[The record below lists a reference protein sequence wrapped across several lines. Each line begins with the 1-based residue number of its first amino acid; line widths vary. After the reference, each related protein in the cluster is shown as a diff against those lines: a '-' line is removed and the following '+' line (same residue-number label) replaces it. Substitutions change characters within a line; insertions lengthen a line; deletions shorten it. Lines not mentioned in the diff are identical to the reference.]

1 MVQKIYP
8 VLEMSCAAC
17 ASSVESILKAQAG
30 VDSAEVNFATASVQV
45 KYEPREISPLQM
57 QKALQALGYDLL
69 VEEQE
74 GEGSPSETPFFNS
87 QLDQKQQAL
96 QKAHYQTLKRK
107 TIWAIALSL
116 PLVVIGMFL
125 MDMPYA
131 NPVMALLASP
141 VVLILGSS
149 FFRNAWKQARHGTAN
164 MDTLVAL
171 STGVAYLFSLFNLFF
186 PHFWHQKG
194 LSHQSG
200 HVYFEAAAVVIAFI
214 LLGKL
219 LEEKAKGNT
228 ASALRKLIGL
238 QPKKVT
244 LLQENGIEVQIP
256 IEEVQ
261 KNDLLLV
268 RPGEKIA
275 VDGRVVRGSSY
286 VEESLLSGEP
296 LPILKEAGAQLFAG
310 TLNQKGSLE
319 MRAEKVGNAT
329 RLAQIIQL
337 VQQAQGSKAPVQKLV
352 DKIAAIFVPIVL
364 FLAFLTFGAWFFWG
378 GENGFVQGLLS
389 MITVL
394 VIACPCALG
403 LATPTALMVGIGKG
417 AENGILIKDAQSL
430 EVASRIEV
438 LVLDKTGTIT
448 EGKPRVTDFAPLERL
463 DNEQLA
469 SVLSFLVGMEKQSE
483 HPLAAAIVEF
493 CQHHFSLQNPK
504 ISDFQSLTGKGAK
517 ATFAD
522 QTYYVG
528 NLKLLAEENIKIAPF
543 FQTFIQKWSAEAKTV
558 VAFANTEETL
568 ALFAITD
575 PIKPTSKE
583 AISTLKQKGIKIYML
598 TGDSLSTAQAIA
610 QQVGIESYQAEVLP
624 DQKADFVKKLKQSAD
639 KNVKIVA
646 MAGDGIND
654 SAALAEAQVSIAMG
668 QGSDIAM
675 DVAQMTIISSDLAKI
690 AQAIEL
696 SKQTVGTIKQ
706 NLFWAFI
713 YNLIAIPI
721 AAGLF
726 FPFNGFLLDP
736 MWAGAAM
743 ALSSVSVLLNSLRL
757 KYRA

>member
-1 MVQKIYP
+1 MVEKIYP

-30 VDSAEVNFATASVQV
+30 VESAVVNFATAQV
-45 KYEPREISPLQM
+45 RVTYEPCAISPLQM

-69 VEEQE
+69 IEEESQD
-74 GEGSPSETPFFNS
+74 SASETPVFSS

-96 QKAHYQTLKRK
+96 QKARYQTLKRK
-107 TIWAIALSL
+107 TIWALALSL

-125 MDMPYA
+125 MEMPYA
-131 NPVMALLASP
+131 NPIMAILATP
-141 VVLILGSS
+141 VLFLGRG
-149 FFRNAWKQARHGTAN
+149 FFQNAWKQARHGAAN

-194 LSHQSG
+194 LSHQTS

-219 LEEKAKGNT
+219 LEEKVKNNT

-244 LLQENGIEVQIP
+244 LLRENGVEVQIP

-275 VDGRVVRGSSY
+275 VDGRVVSGSSY

-296 LPILKEAGAQLFAG
+296 LPILKEAGAQVFAG

-319 MRAEKVGNAT
+319 VRAEKVGNAT

-352 DKIAAIFVPIVL
+352 DKVAAVFVPVVI
-364 FLAFLTFGAWFFWG
+364 FLALLTFGVWFFWG

-389 MITVL
+389 MMTVL

-417 AENGILIKDAQSL
+417 AEKGILIKNAQSL
-430 EVASRIEV
+430 ELASRIEV

-448 EGKPRVTDFAPLERL
+448 EGKPRVTDFAPLPNLEENQAER
-463 DNEQLA
+463 
-469 SVLSFLVGMEKQSE
+469 VFSFLVAMEKQSE
-483 HPLAAAIVEF
+483 HPLAQAIVGF
-493 CQHHFSLQNPK
+493 CQARFSLQSPK
-504 ISDFQSLTGKGAK
+504 PLHFESLTGKGAK
-517 ATFAD
+517 ATFED

-528 NLKLLAEENIKIAPF
+528 NLKLLAEQGIPVAPF
-543 FQTFIQKWSAEAKTV
+543 FQNLVQKWRAEAKIV
-558 VAFANTEETL
+558 VAFADSKEIL
-568 ALFAITD
+568 ALFAIAD
-575 PIKPTSKE
+575 PLKPTSKE
-583 AISTLKQKGIKIYML
+583 AISALQQKGIEVLML
-598 TGDSLSTAQAIA
+598 TGDSPSTAQAIA
-610 QQVGIESYQAEVLP
+610 QAVGITRYQAEVLP
-624 DQKADFVKKLKQSAD
+624 DQKADFIKKLQQNAE
-639 KNVKIVA
+639 KNPKIVA
-646 MAGDGIND
+646 MVGDGIND

-675 DVAQMTIISSDLAKI
+675 DVAQMTLISSDLLKI
-690 AQAIEL
+690 VEAVEL
-696 SKQTVGTIKQ
+696 SKQTVGTIRQ

-713 YNLIAIPI
+713 YNVVAIPV

-726 FPFNGFLLDP
+726 FPFSGFLLDP